1 MPNGPR
7 PRGRNPAVG
16 RLVPPNPD
24 MIRPVG
30 QVRRSQVIST
40 YSIGAIVDLASGSCM
55 PMGLEEWD
63 SQMRGGRIPELT
75 IFESRLQGQLGV
87 DFFRLPPVVQEIDSQ
102 PGMVDRKYAIPCV
115 RFPEWHECPK
125 CHRLGTENDPFEPGP
140 DTNGLVCA
148 ACSGNA
154 VNPVRFVRA
163 CDAGHIADFPWV
175 WWAHRERHSGACG
188 HPVLYLIS
196 RGKSASLADLY
207 VNCRSCDSGRSLGDA
222 FLVESLRELNCKGTR
237 PWLNDHET
245 GCDRRPRALQR
256 GASNVHFPVIASAL
270 SIPPVSEPLFQLL
283 DDHWDVIRNLPES
296 AVLPVLAGFAQQ
308 YAVPAEELL
317 EAHRQRILLER
328 GEVTR
333 TELAS
338 RAAEYLALG
347 SDREEETLAGKVPQ
361 FCNRITQPPDAIS
374 PWFDLVGAV
383 SRLREVRAIAGF
395 SRIEPMPVSGEKI
408 VQALNERRISPLS
421 TGRNRWLPAT
431 EIRGEGIF
439 LRFRSAAVES
449 WMAANPRLGE
459 RAAAVELLSAA
470 VAAKRGYE
478 REYSITP
485 RLLLVHSFAHA
496 MIRQLSVDC
505 GYSSSALRERLY
517 IAESAEGAEAMH
529 GVLIYTGSPDSE
541 GSLGGLVRLA
551 APELIVDA
559 VTRAVRHAR
568 WCGSDPVCRET
579 DPAQSGEKISG
590 AACHCCLL
598 LPETACEK
606 FNRELDRTMLIGD
619 AEGLWTGFFDGLG
632 EQG

>member
-1 MPNGPR
+1 MPNGHRQR
-7 PRGRNPAVG
+7 PRHAAGT
-16 RLVPPNPD
+16 PPPPSPD
-24 MIRPVG
+24 MVRPMG

-63 SQMRGGRIPELT
+63 SQMRGGRVPDLT

-87 DFFRLPPVVQEIDSQ
+87 DFFRLPPIAQEIDNQ
-102 PGMVDRKYAIPCV
+102 PGMVDRRYAIPCV

-125 CHRLGTENDPFEPGP
+125 CHRLGTDGDPFEPGA
-140 DTNGLVCA
+140 DGNGLVCG
-148 ACSGNA
+148 ACSA
-154 VNPVRFVRA
+154 TSVNPVRFVRA
-163 CDAGHIADFPWV
+163 CDAGHIEDFPWV
-175 WWAHRERHSGACG
+175 WWAHREREGGPCER
-188 HPVLYLIS
+188 PVLYLS
-196 RGKSASLADLY
+196 SQGRSASLADLY
-207 VNCRSCDSGRSLGDA
+207 VNCHACGAGRSMGDA
-222 FLVESLRELNCKGTR
+222 FLVESLRELNCHGTR
-237 PWLNDHET
+237 PWLNDYET
-245 GCDRRPRALQR
+245 GCDRKPRALQR
-256 GASNVHFPVIASAL
+256 GASNIHFPVIASAL

-296 AVLPVLAGFAQQ
+296 AIQPVLEGFARQ
-308 YAVPAEELL
+308 YAVSPEVLL
-317 EAHRQRILLER
+317 EAYRQRILLER
-328 GEVTR
+328 GEATR

-347 SDREEETLAGKVPQ
+347 SDREEEAVAQKVPQ
-361 FCNRITQPPDAIS
+361 FCNRVSEPPPVLA

-395 SRIEPMPVSGEKI
+395 SRIEPMPVSGERI
-408 VQALNERRISPLS
+408 FEALRDRKISPLS
-421 TGRNRWLPAT
+421 IHQARWLPAA

-439 LRFRSAAVES
+439 LRFRDEAVERWITANPELMTRAAVLERISAAL
-449 WMAANPRLGE
+449 AAQ
-459 RAAAVELLSAA
+459 
-470 VAAKRGYE
+470 RGYE
-478 REYSITP
+478 REYTITP

-517 IAESAEGAEAMH
+517 IAEPADGAEGMN

-559 VTRAVRHAR
+559 VVRAVRHAR

-579 DPAQSGEKISG
+579 DPAQSGERISG

-598 LPETACEK
+598 VPETACEK
-606 FNRELDRTMLIGD
+606 FNRELDRTTLIGD
-619 AEGLWTGFFDGLG
+619 AESRWTGFFDGLG
-632 EQG
+632 GQG